1 MSLVS
6 VWHQIHFLIERKIWN
21 WKICE
26 FGVFALFKP
35 NQISKLIHV
44 LNYGWHLKT
53 LFLELKKFSRLWV
66 KTERLE
72 QEIKNFDLFWN
83 QLVQYIIIENLKGMK
98 FFVTFWISDHATL
111 AGNGYNMKYI
121 LYYMQIIIQI
131 RRQNTIDMMHIWI
144 RIGLVD
150 SESAHSQTIISKCKF
165 WLINHSIVRLFY
177 PDQPIFF
184 NF

>member
-1 MSLVS
+1 MFKDRPVWDLWILGPSSFADWPLGTFWKVQFHRWPSTFAPLDGPVLHPRSVHFHLRPSTLNMSLVS

-53 LFLELKKFSRLWV
+53 LFLFFNPDCESRQ
-66 KTERLE
+66 KDE

-83 QLVQYIIIENLKGMK
+83 QLVQYIII
-98 FFVTFWISDHATL
+98 
-111 AGNGYNMKYI
+111 
-121 LYYMQIIIQI
+121 
-131 RRQNTIDMMHIWI
+131 
-144 RIGLVD
+144 
-150 SESAHSQTIISKCKF
+150 
-165 WLINHSIVRLFY
+165 
-177 PDQPIFF
+177 
-184 NF
+184 